1 VNHRLLFLE
10 GVKIKENAFGRIG
23 AVSEIAF
30 FVLN

>member
-1 VNHRLLFLE
+1 LNHRPWFLE

-30 FVLN
+30 FV